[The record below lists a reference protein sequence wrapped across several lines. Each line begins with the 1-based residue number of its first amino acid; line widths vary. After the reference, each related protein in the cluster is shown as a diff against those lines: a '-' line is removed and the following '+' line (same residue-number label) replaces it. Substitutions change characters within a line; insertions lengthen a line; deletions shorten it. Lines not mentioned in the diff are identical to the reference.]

1 MYTRARNLFL
11 DPRVENHLAVCDFF
25 ERSDKRS
32 LCTQI
37 RDLVATA
44 QDVAQNE
51 LNQRRKRLRRLLEEE
66 NKIYEKEFADKV
78 KSRVDEDIRVR
89 KETLLQIKEE
99 RKHQEKAFLQQKN
112 IQRQLESCFEVRDA
126 LRFKETLLTK
136 EIQLEQMVE
145 KERAQ
150 LRERQQDDYWRKVD
164 EINAQRYDQRQ
175 AKEDQMK
182 QDMRCKV
189 RCNLEQQI
197 EMQKIEAEKQ
207 RATEREQAKALAK
220 IAEEVRLEEYDRQH
234 ASISEKMLA
243 YRADLL
249 ATIAENKARR
259 DAEECE
265 RIEEHRQLMREIK
278 QEQQEHSTAMLQ
290 RKRAVYNATMEYLQY
305 VRRMRQ
311 LEEDTQN
318 MRNAN
323 IDALRHVDICTK
335 SNIKRELQRK
345 AEIAALCYAEL
356 RRQICEEYERRLL
369 DKKEQR
375 APKII
380 ENHFAHP
387 EKTRAELM
395 AEKLKL
401 RKGLDE
407 QLLENARVRAEEEV
421 KYNAELKQAA
431 VNLDFCKEL
440 ADKYLAAG
448 LDYLPPHAN
457 WLIYVCPQRQ
467 FAHKQPLLGAAGDS
481 KDDAK
486 DSCRKPCGCQARA
499 DLDCPHNNWM
509 ASKRAPDAE
518 RKRF

>member
-44 QDVAQNE
+44 QDVAENE
-51 LNQRRKRLRRLLEEE
+51 LNQRRRRLRRLLEEE

-78 KSRVDEDIRVR
+78 KSRVDEDIHLR
-89 KETLLQIKEE
+89 KESLLQIKEE
-99 RKHQEKAFLQQKN
+99 RKRQEKAFLDQKN

-126 LRFKETLLTK
+126 LRFKETMLTK
-136 EIQLEQMVE
+136 EIQLEQILE

-182 QDMRCKV
+182 QDMRCTV

-197 EMQKIEAEKQ
+197 EIQKIEAEQQ
-207 RATEREQAKALAK
+207 RATEREQAKAMAK
-220 IAEEVRLEEYDRQH
+220 IAEEVRLEEFDRQH

-278 QEQQEHSTAMLQ
+278 QEQQDHSAAMLQ
-290 RKRAVYNATMEYLQY
+290 RKRAVYKATMEYLDY

-356 RRQICEEYERRLL
+356 RRQICEEYERRLR
-369 DKKEQR
+369 DKQEQR

-395 AEKLKL
+395 TEKLKL

-457 WLIYVCPQRQ
+457 WLIYICPQRQ
-467 FAHKQPLLGAAGDS
+467 FADKPLQLGAAGDS

-486 DSCRKPCGCQARA
+486 DTCRKPCGCQARA
-499 DLDCPHNNWM
+499 DLDCPHNNWL
-509 ASKRAPDAE
+509 ASKRAPGAE
-518 RKRF
+518 QKRF